1 MKLSRSVDAD
11 IYQAVIEA
19 SPAHRATLNHR
30 RRKVAEH
37 RLEHH
42 HGLSW
47 GITETLDCVPDK
59 AFACMG
65 GLLLFLIFQF
75 VLHKW
80 RKRKGSYPIASR
92 YASRCTAAYVKFAKK
107 VHNVYRRKKRAID
120 RKVFRIRLWCIVS
133 YYLLYGK
140 LYRQKVRCKKKL
152 IQVIERI
159 KILYMKATISIY
171 CRLPSLRVSAAVLF
185 LWLFMS
191 GDVEL
196 NPGPKEGE
204 DVCKHDILCNHC
216 VNKYI

>member
-1 MKLSRSVDAD
+1 M
-11 IYQAVIEA
+11 
-19 SPAHRATLNHR
+19 
-30 RRKVAEH
+30 AEH

-47 GITETLDCVPDK
+47 GTSETLDCVPNK

-75 VLHKW
+75 VLRKW
-80 RKRKGSYPIASR
+80 RKRKGSYPTASR
-92 YASRCTAAYVKFAKK
+92 YASRCTAVYVKVVKRA
-107 VHNVYRRKKRAID
+107 HNIYRRKKRAFD
-120 RKVFRIRLWCIVS
+120 RRVFRMKLWCIVF
-133 YYLLYGK
+133 YYVVYGK

-152 IQVIERI
+152 MAIVEHV
-159 KILYMKATISIY
+159 KISYMKVTFSIY
-171 CRLPSLRVSAAVLF
+171 RRLPSLRVSAAVLF

-204 DVCKHDILCNHC
+204 DECKRDILCNHC
-216 VNKYI
+216 GNCI